1 MASGR
6 VWAQRLVRLGEYDFC
21 PWANRYVYW
30 LKQPIGWL
38 VVANFAAIL
47 IGLFVAQQG
56 WVVSA
61 VIGVVMLLGVAW
73 PWVALRGLRAELR
86 FDQRHAYEEDVIGLH
101 LRVVNLWPVSVWG
114 LRLEGVLPD
123 SQLEHGASVASLAR
137 VTGWSSTEFQF
148 SFRPPQRGEYPLATP
163 QLTTGFP
170 FGLWTAT
177 RDVVLERS
185 LLAWPRYIELKPL
198 ALLGNQNLAAVG
210 TFLDR
215 AGHDGDTWTARAYR
229 TGDSLRRVHWP
240 LSARR
245 DMLIVSERQSLVR
258 PRVVLR
264 LDDWAFAD
272 PSEDTALLL
281 AWALRCLAGLGRDLH
296 RHACELTCELN
307 GIPSEIASSR
317 AGLVAFLDRLARY
330 SPHTSVPPSP
340 SWRSRG
346 GEGVV
351 VVFMTTT
358 AGWNQRIARDE
369 RAEARLCQGPS
380 LILGRRRTNAAAT
393 DTGPGTTDP
402 WMQFDANGE
411 VICHL
416 DAC

>member
-38 VVANFAAIL
+38 VVANFAAVL

-86 FDQRHAYEEDVIGLH
+86 FEQRHAYEEDVIGLH

-123 SQLEHGASVASLAR
+123 RQLAHGPAVASLAR

-163 QLTTGFP
+163 RLTTGFP
-170 FGLWTAT
+170 FGLWSAT

-198 ALLGNQNLAAVG
+198 ALAGNQNLAAVG
-210 TFLDR
+210 TLLDR

-245 DMLIVSERQSLVR
+245 DMLYVSERQSLVR

-264 LDDWAFAD
+264 LYDRAFAD
-272 PSEDTALLL
+272 RSADTDLLL
-281 AWALRCLAGLGRDLH
+281 AWALRCLASLGRDLH
-296 RHACELTCELN
+296 RQACELTCELN
-307 GIPSEIASSR
+307 GIPREIASSR

-330 SPHTSVPPSP
+330 SAHSSEPS
-340 SWRSRG
+340 SSGRRSRG
-346 GEGVV
+346 GQGAVV
-351 VVFMTTT
+351 VLITTT
-358 AGWNQRIARDE
+358 ASWKQTLACNDNARGGL
-369 RAEARLCQGPS
+369 ARGPC
-380 LILGRRRTNAAAT
+380 LILGQRGRQEFAAA
-393 DTGPGTTDP
+393 GQGSSAP
-402 WMQFDANGE
+402 WMQFDAHGE
-411 VICHL
+411 VVCHL
-416 DAC
+416 GAC